1 VSAQGE
7 VMACCAIA
15 PGCGRVNCYLCT
27 VVALLPQPLSL
38 LDRQKQDDT
47 NATRD
52 GDPKLAGER
61 KRNPIFTKRN
71 RLGPNYVPHERRV

>member
-1 VSAQGE
+1 
-7 VMACCAIA
+7 MACCAIA
-15 PGCGRVNCYLCT
+15 PGCGRASSYLCT
-27 VVALLPQPLSL
+27 VVAKLPQPPSSL
-38 LDRQKQDDT
+38 DSHARAT